1 MYGAV
6 GILII
11 LALSVSLYA
20 ESEINLEAVLA
31 SIVIAVDERRE
42 LEDAVVTGAT
52 GGKIQTA
59 RVRILE
65 RREWRELRTVVPII
79 SRAEAAPVKKSDELE
94 ESLKACLET
103 PKVKESTVPLTMGLE
118 MAIAP
123 TPEQVKK
130 YRKELTDCLKQSLPE
145 ALTVGAID
153 FQIKTRDEGWHE
165 RVQAPAKG
173 VTVSHSGARGNAKF
187 ERRATAAGLTTK
199 ARKH

>member
-1 MYGAV
+1 MYGTV
-6 GILII
+6 GVLII
-11 LALSVSLYA
+11 LALSVSLFA
-20 ESEINLEAVLA
+20 ESETILEAVLA

-65 RREWRELRTVVPII
+65 RREWRELKTVVPII
-79 SRAEAAPVKKSDELE
+79 SQAKSGPEKKSDELKD
-94 ESLKACLET
+94 SLKACLET

-123 TPEQVKK
+123 TPEQVKQ
-130 YRKELTDCLKQSLPE
+130 YRKELTGCLNQSLPD
-145 ALTVGAID
+145 TMKVGAID

-165 RVQAPAKG
+165 RVQ
-173 VTVSHSGARGNAKF
+173 SGQRGYSKP
-187 ERRATAAGLTTK
+187 
-199 ARKH
+199 